1 MKSKKNVAHLS
12 IYRTSQP
19 LYPNAADANY
29 FAGKLLDIVT
39 AVVSSM
45 GFITAMICLVILN

>member
-1 MKSKKNVAHLS
+1 MKHTNKHPQLS
-12 IYRTSQP
+12 IHHYQQP
-19 LYPNAADANY
+19 AYPNAANNGY

-39 AVVSSM
+39 SIISGM

>member
-1 MKSKKNVAHLS
+1 MKKSHQHPHLTVHH
-12 IYRTSQP
+12 YQP
-19 LYPNAADANY
+19 SYPNAADRRY

-39 AVVSSM
+39 AIVSSM

>member
-1 MKSKKNVAHLS
+1 MKRTNNYAHLT
-12 IYRTSQP
+12 IHNYTQP
-19 LYPNAADANY
+19 SYPNAADSQY
-29 FAGKLLDIVT
+29 FTRKLLDIVT

>member
-1 MKSKKNVAHLS
+1 MKKTKTHPHLT
-12 IYRTSQP
+12 IHHYQQP
-19 LYPNAADANY
+19 AYPNAADARY

-39 AVVSSM
+39 AVVSCM

>member
-1 MKSKKNVAHLS
+1 MKKTKTHPHLS
-12 IYRTSQP
+12 IHHYQQP
-19 LYPNAADANY
+19 AYPNAADARY

-39 AVVSSM
+39 AVVSCM